1 MNEKNH
7 RKKMIAPI
15 IITILFVGYL
25 VFYVILVLLA
35 SDFSPFTLLLAVPL
49 ILLGSGMAYVLYIR
63 IKEIR
68 SGEEDDLGNY

>member
-49 ILLGSGMAYVLYIR
+49 ILLGSGMAYVLYTR